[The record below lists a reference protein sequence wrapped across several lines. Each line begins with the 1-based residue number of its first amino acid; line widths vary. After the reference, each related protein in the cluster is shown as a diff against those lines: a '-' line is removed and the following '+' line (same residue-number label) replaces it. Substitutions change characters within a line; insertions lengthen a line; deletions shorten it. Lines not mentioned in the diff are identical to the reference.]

1 LLGVQLPARPLYSPE
16 CLLLRG
22 ILGPYERA
30 RKAIHMQD
38 LKVIGVENGALVAV
52 GDDGERFR
60 IAVDEALQSKVRQV
74 RQETPADA
82 PKLSPREV
90 QAHIRSGMSAEDVA
104 AVTGAPLE
112 YVQRFEG
119 PIIAEREHIVAS
131 ALSVPVHTS
140 DAVDPLGEAETFGSV
155 IRDRLASL
163 GVAGERWA
171 SWKDSETGWIVK
183 LEFTAD
189 TIDHDARWSYDARK
203 HALAPLNSEATTL
216 SQAGELRGGSLIPR
230 LRAVLP
236 HEGEPDSSRFDSGA
250 FTFPAPAADLM
261 GPEITAPIE
270 PLPQGRTPGAN
281 NSITVSAIKRADD
294 APRDLHQTADLLEAL
309 RRRRGEREAAGY
321 EDRPTPTDA
330 APLDVVPTASTE
342 APFTPAP
349 AATPFRLIDERP
361 PVAEQPPLPL
371 DVPAPPSGPSNAGPS
386 NAGPSNDSGP
396 QPSRKKG
403 RAAMPSWDEI
413 VFGARTDD
421 DLA

>member
-1 LLGVQLPARPLYSPE
+1 
-16 CLLLRG
+16 
-22 ILGPYERA
+22 
-30 RKAIHMQD
+30 MQD

-74 RQETPADA
+74 RQQASA
-82 PKLSPREV
+82 QGPKLSPREI

-104 AVTGAPLE
+104 AVTGAPLD

-119 PIIAEREHIVAS
+119 PIVAEREHIVAS
-131 ALSVPVHTS
+131 ALSVPVHTADS
-140 DAVDPLGEAETFGSV
+140 VDPLGEGDTFGSV

-163 GVAGERWA
+163 GVSGERWA

-203 HALAPLNSEATTL
+203 HALAPINSEATTL
-216 SQAGELRGGSLIPR
+216 SQAGELRGGALIPR

-236 HEGEPDSSRFDSGA
+236 HEGEPDTSRFDSGA
-250 FTFPAPAADLM
+250 FSFPEPIADLA
-261 GPEITAPIE
+261 GPEITMPIE
-270 PLPQGRTPGAN
+270 PLPPARPFSGN
-281 NSITVSAIKRADD
+281 NSIAPSAIKRADETP
-294 APRDLHQTADLLEAL
+294 PRDLHQTADLLEAL
-309 RRRRGEREAAGY
+309 RRRRGEREAASY
-321 EDRPTPTDA
+321 EDEA
-330 APLDVVPTASTE
+330 APALHPSARPVRILDEPLTLPEPEGRPQPPLDEPILPA
-342 APFTPAP
+342 PAP
-349 AATPFRLIDERP
+349 AAPPATPTSSL
-361 PVAEQPPLPL
+361 
-371 DVPAPPSGPSNAGPS
+371 
-386 NAGPSNDSGP
+386 NDSGP
-396 QPSRKKG
+396 QPSSRKKG

>member
-1 LLGVQLPARPLYSPE
+1 
-16 CLLLRG
+16 
-22 ILGPYERA
+22 
-30 RKAIHMQD
+30 MQD

-131 ALSVPVHTS
+131 ALSVPVHTT
-140 DAVDPLGEAETFGSV
+140 DAVDPLGEGETFGSV

-216 SQAGELRGGSLIPR
+216 SQAGELRGGALIPR

-236 HEGEPDSSRFDSGA
+236 NEGEPDTSRFDSGA
-250 FTFPAPAADLM
+250 FTFPAPSVDLL
-261 GPEITAPIE
+261 GPEITQPIE
-270 PLPQGRTPGAN
+270 PLPQGRVPGAN
-281 NSITVSAIKRADD
+281 NSIPVSAMKRADD
-294 APRDLHQTADLLEAL
+294 GTPRDLHQTADLLEAL
-309 RRRRGEREAAGY
+309 RRRRGEREAANY
-321 EDRPTPTDA
+321 DDHATAPEASPA
-330 APLDVVPTASTE
+330 APVSPE
-342 APFTPAP
+342 QPP
-349 AATPFRLIDERP
+349 AAPSPFRLVQESL
-361 PVAEQPPLPL
+361 PVVEQPPLPL
-371 DVPAPPSGPSNAGPS
+371 DVPPPAPSATSS
-386 NAGPSNDSGP
+386 SSSSSLNDSGP
-396 QPSRKKG
+396 QPSGRKKG

>member
-1 LLGVQLPARPLYSPE
+1 
-16 CLLLRG
+16 
-22 ILGPYERA
+22 
-30 RKAIHMQD
+30 MQD

-74 RQETPADA
+74 RQETSAEA

-119 PIIAEREHIVAS
+119 PILAEREHIVAS
-131 ALSVPVHTS
+131 ALSVPVHTT
-140 DAVDPLGEAETFGSV
+140 DAVDPLGEGETFGSV
-155 IRDRLASL
+155 IRERLASL

-189 TIDHDARWSYDARK
+189 TIDHDARWSYDVRK

-216 SQAGELRGGSLIPR
+216 SQAGELRGGALIPR

-236 HEGEPDSSRFDSGA
+236 HETEPDTSRFDSGA
-250 FTFPAPAADLM
+250 FTFPAPAADLL
-261 GPEITAPIE
+261 GPEITQPIE
-270 PLPQGRTPGAN
+270 PLQPGRAPGAN
-281 NSITVSAIKRADD
+281 NSIPVSAMKRAEDG

-309 RRRRGEREAAGY
+309 RRRRGEREAASYDDPGQ
-321 EDRPTPTDA
+321 EPQPG
-330 APLDVVPTASTE
+330 APVQPLPQTFRVVE
-342 APFTPAP
+342 QPAP
-349 AATPFRLIDERP
+349 
-361 PVAEQPPLPL
+361 VVEQPPLPL
-371 DVPAPPSGPSNAGPS
+371 DVPAPPAPSAAGS
-386 NAGPSNDSGP
+386 QNDSGP
-396 QPSRKKG
+396 QPSARKKG

>member
-1 LLGVQLPARPLYSPE
+1 
-16 CLLLRG
+16 
-22 ILGPYERA
+22 
-30 RKAIHMQD
+30 MQD

-119 PIIAEREHIVAS
+119 PILAEREHIVAS
-131 ALSVPVHTS
+131 ALSVPVHTA
-140 DAVDPLGEAETFGSV
+140 DAVDPLGEGETFGSV

-163 GVAGERWA
+163 GVSGERWA

-203 HALAPLNSEATTL
+203 HSLAPLNSEATTL
-216 SQAGELRGGSLIPR
+216 SQAGELRGGALIPR

-236 HEGEPDSSRFDSGA
+236 HEGEPDNSRFDSGA
-250 FTFPAPAADLM
+250 FTFPEPAADLL

-270 PLPQGRTPGAN
+270 PLPPARIPGAN
-281 NSITVSAIKRADD
+281 NSIAVSAIKRADD
-294 APRDLHQTADLLEAL
+294 GAPRDLHQTADLLEAL
-309 RRRRGEREAAGY
+309 RRRRGEREAATY
-321 EDRPTPTDA
+321 DDRRTPA
-330 APLDVVPTASTE
+330 EPQGSAQPTA
-342 APFTPAP
+342 PFDPA
-349 AATPFRLIDERP
+349 PFRLVDERP
-361 PVAEQPPLPL
+361 PVAEQQPLPL
-371 DVPAPPSGPSNAGPS
+371 DVPAPPAAPASGTS
-386 NAGPSNDSGP
+386 SNDSGP
-396 QPSRKKG
+396 QPSARKKG

>member
-1 LLGVQLPARPLYSPE
+1 
-16 CLLLRG
+16 
-22 ILGPYERA
+22 
-30 RKAIHMQD
+30 MQD

-74 RQETPADA
+74 RQETSAEA

-119 PIIAEREHIVAS
+119 PILAEREHIVAS
-131 ALSVPVHTS
+131 ALSVPVHTT
-140 DAVDPLGEAETFGSV
+140 DAVDPLGEGETFGSV

-171 SWKDSETGWIVK
+171 SWKDSEAGWIVK

-189 TIDHDARWSYDARK
+189 TIDHDARWSYDVRK

-216 SQAGELRGGSLIPR
+216 SQAGELRGGALIPR

-236 HEGEPDSSRFDSGA
+236 HETEPDTSRFDSGA
-250 FTFPAPAADLM
+250 FTFPAPTVDLL
-261 GPEITAPIE
+261 GPEITQPIE
-270 PLPQGRTPGAN
+270 PLQPGRVPGAN
-281 NSITVSAIKRADD
+281 NSIPVSAMKRADD
-294 APRDLHQTADLLEAL
+294 GAPRDLHQTADLLEAL
-309 RRRRGEREAAGY
+309 RRRRGEREAANY
-321 EDRPTPTDA
+321 DEHAPEPA
-330 APLDVVPTASTE
+330 APAQPL
-342 APFTPAP
+342 
-349 AATPFRLIDERP
+349 P
-361 PVAEQPPLPL
+361 PVRVIEEPRPSAEQPPLPL
-371 DVPAPPSGPSNAGPS
+371 DVPPPPAAPASST
-386 NAGPSNDSGP
+386 SNDSGP
-396 QPSRKKG
+396 QPSARKKG

>member
-1 LLGVQLPARPLYSPE
+1 
-16 CLLLRG
+16 
-22 ILGPYERA
+22 
-30 RKAIHMQD
+30 MQD

-131 ALSVPVHTS
+131 ALSVPVHTT
-140 DAVDPLGEAETFGSV
+140 DAVDPLGEGETFGSV

-216 SQAGELRGGSLIPR
+216 SQAGELRGGALIPR

-236 HEGEPDSSRFDSGA
+236 HEGEPDTSRFDSGA
-250 FTFPAPAADLM
+250 FTFPAPSVDLL
-261 GPEITAPIE
+261 GPEITQPIE
-270 PLPQGRTPGAN
+270 PLPPQGRVPGAN
-281 NSITVSAIKRADD
+281 NSIPVSAMKRADD
-294 APRDLHQTADLLEAL
+294 ATPRDLHQTADLLEAL
-309 RRRRGEREAAGY
+309 RRRRGEREAANY
-321 EDRPTPTDA
+321 DDRATTPQAPVHAESPVAAPQEPTP
-330 APLDVVPTASTE
+330 PM
-342 APFTPAP
+342 
-349 AATPFRLIDERP
+349 TPFRVVEDRT
-361 PVAEQPPLPL
+361 PVAEQPALPL
-371 DVPAPPSGPSNAGPS
+371 DAPAPPAAPAPSN
-386 NAGPSNDSGP
+386 NDSGP
-396 QPSRKKG
+396 QPSARKKG